1 MRLSGQPTGSQI
13 SVDVGGTFTDVVFT
27 DGGGRMTI
35 GKALTTARRAS
46 EGIVQALEVVA
57 EEIGADVDD
66 LLAGAHSLLYGT
78 TRATNAVVEGDGAR
92 TAFFTTRGFPDILT
106 LREGGKLQPF
116 NYGMPYPAPYV
127 PRHLTF
133 EITERV
139 GPEGQ
144 LIAGLDERSV
154 LTAIDAARRAG
165 AEAIAVC
172 LLWSVV
178 NPDHERRIG
187 ALIEEHA
194 PGLPF
199 TLSHELNPVI
209 REYRRASSGAFDASL
224 KPLMQEHLT
233 TMAHDLREAGL
244 GGELL
249 VAVSVGGVM
258 HVDDVIERP
267 IYLVRSGPSLAPV
280 AGRAYASEEGFA
292 EGSVIV
298 CDTGGTSFD
307 VSLVRGSD
315 LVATR
320 EAWLGPRFTGHLTG
334 LSAVDVRSIGAG
346 GGSIAWVDDGGLLRV
361 GPQSA
366 GSNPGPA
373 AYRLGGREPTVTD
386 AAAVLGYLDPDFF
399 LGGRIV
405 LDVDAARAAIEPVA
419 AALGIGSDRCASAI
433 LAVANEQMIAAIKEI
448 TVNEGIDPRD
458 SLIVAGGGAG
468 GLNVVPIAA
477 GLGCRRVLVPRTAGA
492 LSSCGAQFSDVVA
505 EFTVT
510 EFTTSGA
517 FDVDAVNAALARV
530 DAEIEAFGRGL
541 RARGLTDQSTS

>member
-1 MRLSGQPTGSQI
+1 
-13 SVDVGGTFTDVVFT
+13 
-27 DGGGRMTI
+27 
-35 GKALTTARRAS
+35 
-46 EGIVQALEVVA
+46 
-57 EEIGADVDD
+57 
-66 LLAGAHSLLYGT
+66 
-78 TRATNAVVEGDGAR
+78 
-92 TAFFTTRGFPDILT
+92 
-106 LREGGKLQPF
+106 
-116 NYGMPYPAPYV
+116 
-127 PRHLTF
+127 
-133 EITERV
+133 
-139 GPEGQ
+139 
-144 LIAGLDERSV
+144 
-154 LTAIDAARRAG
+154 
-165 AEAIAVC
+165 
-172 LLWSVV
+172 
-178 NPDHERRIG
+178 
-187 ALIEEHA
+187 
-194 PGLPF
+194 
-199 TLSHELNPVI
+199 
-209 REYRRASSGAFDASL
+209 
-224 KPLMQEHLT
+224 MQEHLT

-541 RARGLTDQSTS
+541 RARGLTDQSTSYVVEARYPYQVWDLPVPVVAGRFEGGADVAALAEAFHATHERVFAVREPEQYVEFVNWRGRLTVALDHPPSTPAGWAVDGHDASPVFRRAYFDGVGFQEATVHRGASLAPGSRVPGPAVIEEVTTTLVVYPGAEALVTPAGHYLLEIGGAVPA